1 MSVEF
6 SLLLLQNS
14 LQYLIGATILAFLLA
29 PMLTNLL
36 YKYKIVRKSEF
47 DFTMQGERSHKA
59 GTPIMGGL
67 LVIIVVTLITII
79 FNWDRR
85 YTYVPIGAMLISAML
100 GAADDLLNVF
110 GNKRRL
116 RNLKHTLILIK
127 VHKKWYMKIWHIVTL
142 PWTVFRELATK
153 LGSKQ
158 DRGVQAHEKL
168 LLQFIAGAIT
178 AWWVYFKLGPSW
190 HTLWIPFDG
199 SVYVGAWI
207 IPIIIFFVMFTAN
220 AVNVSDGLD
229 GLTGG
234 SLISTFLGLSLL
246 SWVEGRIAF
255 TPFNFTIVG
264 ALIAYT
270 YFNVKPARFQMGDV
284 GSLGLGTLLAINA
297 IAINRTLLLPLLGF
311 IFYIEIISVIIQIFY
326 RRLLGKRFFKMAP
339 LHHHF
344 EITGWNEEKI
354 VMRFWII
361 HSFMVIVAI
370 WVALR

>member
-1 MSVEF
+1 MPGYLSLQLLQQ
-6 SLLLLQNS
+6 SLLF
-14 LQYLIGATILAFLLA
+14 LIGSTVLAFLLA
-29 PMLTNLL
+29 PLLTALL
-36 YKYKIVRKSEF
+36 YKYKIVRKAEH
-47 DFTMQGERSHKA
+47 DYTLQGERKNKA

-67 LVIIVVTLITII
+67 LVIVVVSLITIL

-85 YTYVPIGAMLISAML
+85 FTYVPIGAMAISAVL

-110 GNKRRL
+110 GGKRRL
-116 RNLKHTLILIK
+116 RNIKHTLILIK
-127 VHKKWYMKIWHIVTL
+127 VHKKWYMKIWHIVCL
-142 PWTVFRELATK
+142 PWTVFRQLASL

-168 LLQFIAGAIT
+168 ILQFLAGAVT

-199 SVYVGAWI
+199 SIYVGPLI

-220 AVNVSDGLD
+220 AVNISDGLD

-234 SLISTFLGLSLL
+234 ALISTFLGLTLL
-246 SWVEGRIAF
+246 SWVEGRTAF
-255 TPFNFTIVG
+255 TPFNATAVG

-270 YFNVKPARFQMGDV
+270 YFNVKPARFQMGDA

-297 IAINRTLLLPLLGF
+297 IAINKTLLLPMLGF
-311 IFYIEIISVIIQIFY
+311 IFYIEIISVITQIFF
-326 RRLLGKRFFKMAP
+326 RRVLGRRFFKMSP

-344 EITGWNEEKI
+344 EIAGWNEEKI

-361 HSFMVIVAI
+361 HSFMVIVAVWI
-370 WVALR
+370 ALR

>member
-1 MSVEF
+1 MPILSVALF
-6 SLLLLQNS
+6 QQS
-14 LQYLIGATILAFLLA
+14 LQFLIGSTVLAFLLA
-29 PMLTNLL
+29 PLLTNLL
-36 YKYKIVRKSEF
+36 YRYKIVRKA
-47 DFTMQGERSHKA
+47 DHDYTMKGERASKV

-67 LVIIVVTLITII
+67 LVIIVVSMVTIL

-85 YTYVPIGAMLISAML
+85 YTYVPIGAMIISAIL

-110 GNKRRL
+110 GGKRRL

-127 VHKKWYMKIWHIVTL
+127 VHKKWYMKFWYAVSI
-142 PWTVFRELATK
+142 PWTIFRELATK

-168 LLQFIAGAIT
+168 LLQFLAGAVT
-178 AWWVYFKLGPSW
+178 AWWVYFKLGPNW

-234 SLISTFLGLSLL
+234 SLIATFLGLTLL
-246 SWVEGRIAF
+246 SWMEGRVAF
-255 TPFNFTIVG
+255 TPFNSTVVG

-297 IAINRTLLLPLLGF
+297 IAINKTLLLPLLGF
-311 IFYIEIISVIIQIFY
+311 IFYVEIISVMIQIFF
-326 RRLLGKRFFKMAP
+326 RRILGRRFFKMSP

-344 EITGWNEEKI
+344 EIVGWNEEKI

-361 HSFMVIVAI
+361 HAFMVIVAV